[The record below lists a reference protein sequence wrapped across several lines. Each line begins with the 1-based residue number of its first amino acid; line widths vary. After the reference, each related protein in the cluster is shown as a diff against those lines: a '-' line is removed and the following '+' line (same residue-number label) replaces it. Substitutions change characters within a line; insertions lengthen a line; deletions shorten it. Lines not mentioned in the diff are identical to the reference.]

1 MNAVHAG
8 MAIGAA
14 ITLGLAIAAALL
26 RHAWHERQQARA
38 AARAAEAAARTGH
51 HDPAADLHTCNAI
64 WRASRHDHDT
74 EWGTT

>member
-1 MNAVHAG
+1 MTPVHAG

-14 ITLGLAIAAALL
+14 ITLGLLLAAALL
-26 RHAWHERQQARA
+26 RHAWNDRQQRREEARA
-38 AARAAEAAARTGH
+38 LEHAARPT
-51 HDPAADLHTCNAI
+51 DPAADLHTCNAI

>member
-1 MNAVHAG
+1 MTLVHAG

-26 RHAWHERQQARA
+26 RHAWNDRQQRREDARA
-38 AARAAEAAARTGH
+38 LEHAARPTDS
-51 HDPAADLHTCNAI
+51 DPAADLHTCQAI
-64 WRASRHDHDT
+64 WRASRRDHDT